1 MDLAGFVAT
10 TTEIPAF
17 LDPHV
22 SDSPLARRWLTVGP
36 RMEDSRARA
45 RGCAV
50 DPGCRRAWSAQLG
63 RADQKRE
70 LG

>member
-22 SDSPLARRWLTVGP
+22 NDSPLARRWLTVGP
-36 RMEDSRARA
+36 RLSARVAVASWAA
-45 RGCAV
+45 RWRSGV
-50 DPGCRRAWSAQLG
+50 GPNSSI
-63 RADQKRE
+63 
-70 LG
+70 